1 MLFAGIS
8 GTAVSDIASL
18 GRILIQLM
26 TRAGYPVAYSAALTA
41 ATSIIGPIIPPSVA
55 MIIYALATGTVSVG
69 ALFAGAAIPGVL
81 FGIGFMAMA
90 WRTTGK
96 KGYGVV
102 FDRPPPRVIARQTL
116 RVVPLLVL
124 PVIIVGGIF
133 SGVFTVTESAAVG
146 VAYTIVIGLF
156 ASPRLRLRDLYD
168 AILYSAVISSVAGM
182 LLGVG
187 AIVSWILTYN
197 RITQTLADFLIG
209 LTSDP
214 SVFMA
219 LVVLVLLF
227 LGMLMDAVP
236 IMVALAPL
244 LAPIAKQYGV
254 PDVQFG
260 LVFVI
265 TCLIGLVTPP
275 VGVILFMT
283 SSIANIS
290 LEKISATVF
299 PFVLWMVAV
308 VILIVLIPPLTLW
321 LPALLG
327 F

>member
-1 MLFAGIS
+1 
-8 GTAVSDIASL
+8 
-18 GRILIQLM
+18 
-26 TRAGYPVAYSAALTA
+26 
-41 ATSIIGPIIPPSVA
+41 
-55 MIIYALATGTVSVG
+55 
-69 ALFAGAAIPGVL
+69 VL
-81 FGIGFMAMA
+81 FGLGFMAMA
-90 WRTTGK
+90 WRTTRK
-96 KGYGVV
+96 RGYGAV
-102 FDRPPPRVIARQTL
+102 FERPPAREIARQTL

-133 SGVFTVTESAAVG
+133 SGVFTVTESAAIG
-146 VAYTIVIGLF
+146 VAYTVIIGFL
-156 ASPRLRLRDLYD
+156 ARPRLRMRDIYD

-197 RITQTLADFLIG
+197 RITQTLADFLIA

-214 SVFMA
+214 SVFML
-219 LVVLVLLF
+219 LVVITLLF

-254 PDVQFG
+254 PDIQFG

-283 SSIANIS
+283 SSIANIT
-290 LEKISATVF
+290 LEKISAAVL
-299 PFVLWMVAV
+299 PFVLWMTAV
-308 VILIVLIPPLTLW
+308 VILIVFIPSLTLW
-321 LPALLG
+321 LPKLLG